1 MVQVGA
7 VQPLCDCIGDGQAP
21 MESRRYA
28 TLALANLSATVANHT
43 VLLEDGCLQAVYSL
57 ANAKDAMSQYYVGC
71 TLANLACN
79 NANHALM
86 VS

>member
-1 MVQVGA
+1 
-7 VQPLCDCIGDGQAP
+7 